1 MNPPWVYTSYQSWI
15 PLPPPTP
22 YNLSG
27 SSPCIHIY
35 NMLSHTHRNY
45 TESRRKLRVSNR
57 NNYSSHQKYIPPQ
70 EDFISIPQSHICKFQ
85 WHYYFLTSLINVSQI
100 SLKILNYFFWRPNIF
115 FCSFES
121 NFLSALH
128 MLSLGYNLFFSACD
142 QYLFIGNNLI
152 DLLILIY
159 KLLIS
164 YHFLHCF
171 NFIRKKKAYSYT
183 GKKKLNK

>member
-1 MNPPWVYTSYQSWI
+1 MHPTRNMS
-15 PLPPPTP
+15 PLRKTLFL
-22 YNLSG
+22 Y
-27 SSPCIHIY
+27 Y
-35 NMLSHTHRNY
+35 RSHT
-45 TESRRKLRVSNR
+45 
-57 NNYSSHQKYIPPQ
+57 
-70 EDFISIPQSHICKFQ
+70 CKFQ

-121 NFLSALH
+121 NFMLALH
-128 MLSLGYNLFFSACD
+128 MLSLGYNWFFSACD
-142 QYLFIGNNLI
+142 HYLLIGNNRI

-171 NFIRKKKAYSYT
+171 NFIRIKAYSHT
-183 GKKKLNK
+183 RKKLNK